1 MTLLTGWGRTA
12 ATDAELVRTRSE
24 EEIASATRTAPDR
37 GVIARGLGRSYNDA
51 AQNAGGRVIELR
63 RSDRTIE
70 IDPDGL
76 ARLDAGCSIDE
87 LLAVAVPRGWFV
99 PVTPGTRQITVGGA
113 IAADVHG
120 KNHHVDGAFGDH
132 VERMVVID
140 GRGQAHELRPT
151 TDVGWWGALR
161 GGMGLVGTIAA
172 ADVRLHAI
180 ETSLVSV
187 DTERATDLDDLME
200 RMESRDD
207 AYRYSVAWVDLLTT
221 GRTLGR
227 GVLTRGDFATA
238 DQLPPARTTDP
249 LAFSSGSLATVPAVV
264 PPKLLNRF
272 SIRAFNELWYRRA
285 PRHRTGELQSIGAF
299 FHPLDGL
306 SAWNR
311 LYGASGFVQWQCV
324 VPIGAEE
331 ELRTIVGRFAEQ
343 RCPTFLAV
351 LKRFG
356 PGADAPLSFPMPG
369 WTLAVDVPAEVPGLA
384 ALLDDLDELVVEVG
398 GRLYLAKDARVR
410 PELVPP
416 MYPRLDELRSVRAA
430 VDPDGRFRSDLS
442 RRLGW

>member
-227 GVLTRGDFATA
+227 GVLARGDFATA

-384 ALLDDLDELVVEVG
+384 ALLDDLDERVVEVG